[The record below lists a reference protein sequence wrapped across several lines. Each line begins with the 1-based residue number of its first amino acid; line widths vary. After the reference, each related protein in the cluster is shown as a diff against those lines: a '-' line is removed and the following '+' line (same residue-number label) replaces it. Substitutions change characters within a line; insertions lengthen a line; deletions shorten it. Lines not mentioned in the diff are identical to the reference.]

1 MPQERTTDTL
11 TLKLIDNREGH
22 LGSSRFDDDIAR
34 AACDKWLAAFFRDR
48 DQSDVI
54 YKVEIQKE
62 SGFGLAEV
70 APDRKKSAVEGLGA

>member
-1 MPQERTTDTL
+1 MATSARPGL
-11 TLKLIDNREGH
+11 M
-22 LGSSRFDDDIAR
+22 DDIAR
-34 AACDKWLAAFFRDR
+34 AWLGAFFRE
-48 DQSDVI
+48 QSDMI